1 MILDSEAQ
9 NASLGPMSIDA
20 DI

>member
-1 MILDSEAQ
+1 MILDLEAQ